1 MSVSIFICE
10 DDDAQRAL
18 IENTVFSHI
27 AQKNYDMK
35 IVLSADNPDDVLSY
49 LDTHSQQKALYFL
62 DIDLRHQINGIALAQ
77 KIRESD
83 ISGWIIFVTTHA
95 ELSYLT
101 FRHRIEAMD
110 YIIKDDIDAVV
121 SRVKECIDTA
131 YLRFQL
137 STSET
142 EYFQIK
148 SSMGVQKIPIS
159 DILYFESHHVPHKLI
174 LHTRNKRIEF
184 RSSLKKVAEANPHFF
199 ACHKAYILNRSNVVR
214 VSRIGSYGEAEMT
227 SGAVV
232 PVSKNR
238 IASLTK
244 MLKA

>member
-10 DDDAQRAL
+10 DENAQRAL

-27 AQKNYDMK
+27 AQKDYDMK
-35 IVLSADNPDDVLSY
+35 IVLSTGNPDDVLSY
-49 LDTHSQQKALYFL
+49 LKANPQKKAIYFL

-83 ISGWIIFVTTHA
+83 ISGWIIFVTTYA

-110 YIIKDDIDAVV
+110 YIIKDDRDAVV
-121 SRVKECIDTA
+121 SRVKECVDIA

-137 STSET
+137 SNPET
-142 EYFQIK
+142 EYFHVK
-148 SSMGVQKIPIS
+148 SSMGIQKIPIS
-159 DILYFESHHVPHKLI
+159 DILYFEAHHMPHKLI

-184 RSSLKKVAEANPHFF
+184 RGSLKEITETNPHFF
-199 ACHKAYILNRSNVVR
+199 TSHKAYVVNIKNVVR
-214 VSRIGSYGEAEMT
+214 VRRIGSVGEAEMT
-227 SGAVV
+227 SGSIV

-238 IASLTK
+238 IAALN
-244 MLKA
+244 KAIKA